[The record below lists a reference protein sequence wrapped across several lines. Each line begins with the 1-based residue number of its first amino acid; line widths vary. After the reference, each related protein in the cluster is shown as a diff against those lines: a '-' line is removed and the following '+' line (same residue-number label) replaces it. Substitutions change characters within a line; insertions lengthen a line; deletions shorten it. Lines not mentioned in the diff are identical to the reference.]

1 MPWRRARGQW
11 LDNVVVVAPSTD
23 YVSKL
28 PNAKL
33 PDRKD
38 FARFARDDKQRMAA
52 WRTAIGESGRL
63 AEDFMEFVRRP
74 DPARV
79 LPL

>member
-1 MPWRRARGQW
+1 
-11 LDNVVVVAPSTD
+11 VAT
-23 YVSKL
+23 
-28 PNAKL
+28 
-33 PDRKD
+33 
-38 FARFARDDKQRMAA
+38 
-52 WRTAIGESGRL
+52 WRTAIAESDRL